1 MIPAHFSTEYA
12 RFRRSLMLG
21 LLTVALFAVIVA
33 AWNVYSSY
41 RESESGARTQTKTLV
56 HAIAAHVSD
65 SIKLADFA
73 LIGFTNAIKLLPAKQ
88 SHSVASIRQLLEN
101 NAPF

>member
-1 MIPAHFSTEYA
+1 MTPAHFSNEYV
-12 RFRRSLMLG
+12 RFRRSLILG
-21 LLTVALFAVIVA
+21 LLAVAFFAVISV

-41 RESESGARTQTKTLV
+41 RESEIAARTQTKTLV

-65 SIKLADFA
+65 SIKLTDFA
-73 LIGFTNAIKLLPAKQ
+73 LIGFTNAIKLLPPTQ